1 MTSYPVSHAR
11 NADQFV
17 AVAQIGAGPPQ
28 EVQPR
33 LLAEFGP
40 AETKRIVDNLRQA
53 DRP

>member
-11 NADQFV
+11 SADQFV
-17 AVAQIGAGPPQ
+17 AQIGVGPPQ

-40 AETKRIVDNLRQA
+40 AETPSA
-53 DRP
+53 SSTT